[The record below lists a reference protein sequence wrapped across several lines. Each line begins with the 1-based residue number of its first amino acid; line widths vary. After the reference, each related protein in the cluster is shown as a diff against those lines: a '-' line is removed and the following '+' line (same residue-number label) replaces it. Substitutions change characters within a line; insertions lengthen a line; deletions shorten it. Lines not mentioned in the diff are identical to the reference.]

1 MYYDFYSDTT
11 STCQNNRLMAVF
23 RNGANVRIEL
33 YKQKL
38 FGIKTTARFK
48 DHILLELTWSTKKN
62 EKKNRSH
69 NYAIQVSTRRDYNYS
84 NYIKTNSKICI

>member
-1 MYYDFYSDTT
+1 
-11 STCQNNRLMAVF
+11 MAVF

-48 DHILLELTWSTKKN
+48 DHISLELP
-62 EKKNRSH
+62 
-69 NYAIQVSTRRDYNYS
+69 
-84 NYIKTNSKICI
+84 